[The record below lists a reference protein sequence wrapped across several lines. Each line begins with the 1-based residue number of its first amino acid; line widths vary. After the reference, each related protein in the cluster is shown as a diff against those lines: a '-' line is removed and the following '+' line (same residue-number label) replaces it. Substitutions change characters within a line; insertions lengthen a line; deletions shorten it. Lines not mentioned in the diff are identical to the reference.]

1 MVKVVKYS
9 SEFLSGILSAASS
22 ELLRGEVETLKNKLN
37 GLKNNEWALVCLS
50 ENAEVVGYALGEIQ
64 SAGKEIIKDIFVI
77 PALRRQGVG
86 SVILVSAFYYATLR
100 LSLRINAECK
110 KNIPAAHF
118 FAARTFSS
126 AAETQNTISFT
137 KSLLPMYNKEKHD

>member
-9 SEFLSGILSAASS
+9 SEFLSGILNAANS
-22 ELLRGEVETLKNKLN
+22 ELLSGEVEALKNKLS

-50 ENAEVVGYALGEIQ
+50 ESAEVVGYALGEIHP
-64 SAGKEIIKDIFVI
+64 AGKEIIKDIFVI

-100 LSLRINAECK
+100 LSLRINAECE
-110 KNIPAAHF
+110 KNTPAAHF
-118 FAARTFSS
+118 FAARTFSA
-126 AAETQNTISFT
+126 AAETQTTICFT
-137 KSLLPMYNKEKHD
+137 KSLLPMYSKEKHD